1 MRYCAKCKTKLAP
14 KMKYCPNCFTMVP
27 SWSDTVKTSS
37 KVTQP
42 PLSTRFGVGGEVKNT
57 GNGGIKFQEKRSWV
71 VAVGV
76 IIVVLVA
83 GAVSARFIFLKPKDN
98 NAIIAGTTTG
108 GKVQTIKQAAP
119 AALGVNTTTKG
130 QAIKQVARSAL
141 ATSAAAGNVQI
152 AAPLPTTATTT
163 NIPLKV
169 VSVTPPAH
177 AGDAVTFNIL
187 TLPDHDVGI
196 SIDATSA
203 QWMSYETTTDSKGN
217 GSITLNADYAYR
229 PLTTGVH
236 QAMVRLYSTNHG
248 YVKANE
254 PLPHQSP
261 GFIVAQTD
269 TSFVVP

>member
-1 MRYCAKCKTKLAP
+1 MVPTRSHSVKSNGKVTPSPFSTPFGTGGEAKTTVKGGTKL
-14 KMKYCPNCFTMVP
+14 
-27 SWSDTVKTSS
+27 
-37 KVTQP
+37 Q
-42 PLSTRFGVGGEVKNT
+42 
-57 GNGGIKFQEKRSWV
+57 IKRGW
-71 VAVGV
+71 VAVVG
-76 IIVVLVA
+76 IIIIVLVA

-98 NAIIAGTTTG
+98 NAIAVGNTTG
-108 GKVQTIKQAAP
+108 GNVQTIKQVAP
-119 AALGVNTTTKG
+119 AALGVNTTTKSG
-130 QAIKQVARSAL
+130 PATKQVAPAAL
-141 ATSAAAGNVQI
+141 ATNTTAGNIQI
-152 AAPLPTTATTT
+152 TKPIQTTPTTTT
-163 NIPLKV
+163 IPLQV
-169 VSVTPPAH
+169 VSVSPPAH

-196 SIDATSA
+196 SIDVTSS

-236 QAMVRLYSTNHG
+236 QAMVRLYSTDHG

>member
-1 MRYCAKCKTKLAP
+1 MQSLPEPDRWKSA
-14 KMKYCPNCFTMVP
+14 NN
-27 SWSDTVKTSS
+27 KTS
-37 KVTQP
+37 
-42 PLSTRFGVGGEVKNT
+42 R
-57 GNGGIKFQEKRSWV
+57 
-71 VAVGV
+71 
-76 IIVVLVA
+76 
-83 GAVSARFIFLKPKDN
+83 
-98 NAIIAGTTTG
+98 
-108 GKVQTIKQAAP
+108 P

-203 QWMSYETTTDSKGN
+203 QWMSYETPQ
-217 GSITLNADYAYR
+217 I
-229 PLTTGVH
+229 
-236 QAMVRLYSTNHG
+236 VRETVRSL
-248 YVKANE
+248 
-254 PLPHQSP
+254 
-261 GFIVAQTD
+261 
-269 TSFVVP
+269 